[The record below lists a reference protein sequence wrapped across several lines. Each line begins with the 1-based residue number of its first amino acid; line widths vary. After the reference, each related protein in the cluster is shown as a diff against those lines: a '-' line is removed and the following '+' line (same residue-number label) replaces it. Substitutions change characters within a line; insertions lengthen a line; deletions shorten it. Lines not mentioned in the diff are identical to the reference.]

1 MRLALSIVLHHIVI
15 VINLHNSN
23 FHFSSSPFFI
33 QKIIIKLNIYD
44 HHAAIYLLLLERLR
58 TRSAS
63 EDNNISIRTNQTK
76 NLFGTTTKHPSL
88 ASQNR
93 RPSSIAE
100 QAMRK
105 MDNSNLLSD
114 CNSQQQIA
122 IPSPD
127 YSDITNLNNAQ
138 LAMNPI
144 LRIADTKIQ
153 DFQPLNIQNLPTPN
167 MTGFNNQRLPLNRF
181 FPQNVEPQPLQHS
194 SKDTGRTSK
203 HVSSFF
209 FFLYKIYFL
218 NSVGQLCLTSC

>member
-1 MRLALSIVLHHIVI
+1 MRLAINNTLYHVVI
-15 VINLHNSN
+15 VINIHNSN
-23 FHFSSSPFFI
+23 FHFASSPFFFI
-33 QKIIIKLNIYD
+33 QKLNIYD

-63 EDNNISIRTNQTK
+63 EDNNISIRTNQAK
-76 NLFGTTTKHPSL
+76 NVFGTTTKYPSL

-105 MDNSNLLSD
+105 MDNSNSLID
-114 CNSQQQIA
+114 CNNQQPITVPFA
-122 IPSPD
+122 D

-138 LAMNPI
+138 SAIKPI

-167 MTGFNNQRLPLNRF
+167 MTGFSSQRLPLNRF
-181 FPQNVEPQPLQHS
+181 FPQNVEPQALQHS
-194 SKDTGRTSK
+194 SKDSGRASK
-203 HVSSFF
+203 HVSFYYYRLLLLVIDTF
-209 FFLYKIYFL
+209 RQPK
-218 NSVGQLCLTSC
+218 